1 MVDKKPSKSKKVGV
15 KKKRASTKKKPSTSV
30 NPAAQTKRKKTNQ
43 KKKVAPK
50 KQRSIFS
57 WLRLI
62 FINKVSFILLV
73 FLFIYVAY
81 LDVVIRQ
88 KFDGKKWALPARVFA
103 RPLELYQGYEITYE
117 QFIRELKSANYKLG
131 YSPKIPGTY
140 SKIKNGFRIKT
151 REFSFSDENS
161 KSIPIEVIFA
171 KDSIARISHA
181 ITGKNIDLIRLDP
194 ALIASIYPAHN
205 EDRELIKI
213 TAVPTKLKGGLIAVE
228 DRNFYSHYGVAPF
241 SILRALWANIRAGKV
256 VQGGSTLTQQLI
268 KNFHLTSSKTIWRK
282 ANEAIMALLLDA
294 HYSKDEILEAYINEV
309 YLGQDGNRAIHGF
322 ALASNYYFNKS
333 LDQLSDAE
341 MALLIGMVRGAS
353 YYDPI
358 RHPKRANKLKNLVLK
373 VMLEQGV
380 ISKQGYNRS
389 TNYIVKTTGRADKKR
404 KYPAFIDLVRR
415 QLINDYDEDDLRTEG
430 LRIFTTLEPYLQ
442 HEAEQSLKQQI
453 NRYKKRKNLDGA
465 VVITST
471 DSAEV
476 LAIVGGKNT
485 QYSGFNRA
493 IDAKRQI
500 GSLVKPMV
508 YYTALNQPERY
519 TLVSKINDEK
529 IDLIDEKSQSWSPRN
544 YDKKYRGEVTLLDS
558 LVNSYNASTVRLGVD
573 LGIDNVIDNIELT
586 GIDAKIKPYPSAL
599 LGAVQLSPMDVAQ
612 MYQVFAANGY
622 RIPLRAIREVLDKD
636 NQPLTRYGLS
646 LKPVLNPQTVFIL
659 NAALQEVVESG
670 TAKLLSKQF
679 DSTNCGQSCKIAGKT
694 GTTNDLRDSWFA
706 GFSADKLGVVWM
718 GADGNQPI
726 GLTGSTG
733 AMQVWSGVMQNAHIH
748 TLNNL
753 PPDGIEQHWVDK
765 ESGFLADKH
774 CKGVIPL
781 PFDKD
786 HLPQLSVNCEID
798 GFSGALN
805 KAIDW
810 IKN

>member
-1 MVDKKPSKSKKVGV
+1 MVEKKPSKNKKVSV
-15 KKKRASTKKKPSTSV
+15 RKKKVNTKKKLSNRV
-30 NPAAQTKRKKTNQ
+30 KPAAQSKSKKTKL
-43 KKKVAPK
+43 KKGAAPK
-50 KQRSIFS
+50 KQRSIFN

-62 FINKVSFILLV
+62 LINKVSFILFV
-73 FLFIYVAY
+73 CFCIYVAY

-103 RPLELYQGYEITYE
+103 RPLELYHGYEITSE
-117 QFIRELKSANYKLG
+117 QFIRELKSANYKVG
-131 YSPKIPGTY
+131 FNSNVSGTY
-140 SKIKNGFRIKT
+140 SKIKNGFRIQT
-151 REFSFSDENS
+151 RKFSFSDENT
-161 KSIPIEVIFA
+161 KSIPIEIIFA
-171 KDSIARISHA
+171 SDSIAKINHA
-181 ITGKNIDLIRLDP
+181 TTGKKIDLIRLDP

-205 EDRELIKI
+205 EDRQLIKI
-213 TAVPTKLKGGLIAVE
+213 TAVPKKLKSGLIAVE
-228 DRNFYSHYGVAPF
+228 DRNFYGHHGVAPF

-268 KNFHLTSSKTIWRK
+268 KNFHLSSNKTIWRK

-294 HYSKDEILEAYINEV
+294 HYDKDEILEAYLNEV

-322 ALASNYYFNKS
+322 ALASNYYFNKP
-333 LDQLSDAE
+333 LDQLGDGE

-353 YYDPI
+353 YYDPT

-373 VMLEQGV
+373 IMLDQKI
-380 ISKQGYNRS
+380 ISKQGYN
-389 TNYIVKTTGRADKKR
+389 NAVNKLVKAVGKPAKKR
-404 KYPAFIDLVRR
+404 KYPAFIDLLRR
-415 QLINDYDEDDLRTEG
+415 QLKTDYDEDDLRTEG

-442 HEAEQSLKQQI
+442 YEAEQSLKQQI

-465 VVITST
+465 VIVTST

-476 LAIVGGKNT
+476 LALVGGKNT

-500 GSLVKPMV
+500 GSLIKPMV
-508 YYTALNQPERY
+508 YYTALDNPKRY
-519 TLVSKINDEK
+519 TLVSKIRDEK
-529 IDLIDEKSQSWSPRN
+529 IDLIDKKGKSWSPRN
-544 YDKKYRGEVTLLDS
+544 YDKQYRGEVSLLDS
-558 LVNSYNASTVRLGVD
+558 LVNSYNASTVRLGLD
-573 LGIDNVIDNIELT
+573 LGIINVIDNVKLT
-586 GIDAKIKPYPSAL
+586 GIDVKTKPYPSVL

-622 RIPLRAIREVLDKD
+622 RIPLRAIREVLNKD

-646 LKPVLNPQTVFIL
+646 LKPVLNSKTVFIL
-659 NAALQEVVESG
+659 NAALQKVIESG
-670 TAKLLSKQF
+670 TAKRLSKQF
-679 DSTNCGQSCKIAGKT
+679 VGTACGDGCKIAGKT

-718 GADGNQPI
+718 GADGNEPI
-726 GLTGSTG
+726 GLTGSAG
-733 AMQVWSGVMQNAHIH
+733 AMQVWSGMMQNAHIH
-748 TLNNL
+748 TLSGL
-753 PPDGIEQHWVDK
+753 PPDGIEQHWVD
-765 ESGFLADKH
+765 EETGFLADKH
-774 CKGVIPL
+774 CKGVISL

-786 HLPQLSVNCEID
+786 YLPQLSVDCEIN
-798 GFSGALN
+798 GFTGALN

>member
-1 MVDKKPSKSKKVGV
+1 MVEKKPSKNAKAGA
-15 KKKRASTKKKPSTSV
+15 KKKKASTKRTPSKRGKAPVQPKNKKPLLKKGPTSK
-30 NPAAQTKRKKTNQ
+30 KRRT
-43 KKKVAPK
+43 
-50 KQRSIFS
+50 IIS
-57 WLRLI
+57 WLRLLL
-62 FINKVSFILLV
+62 INKISFILLV
-73 FLFIYVAY
+73 GFVIYVAY

-103 RPLELYQGYEITYE
+103 RPLELYQGYEITPE
-117 QFIRELKSANYKLG
+117 QFVRELKSANYKIG
-131 YSPKIPGTY
+131 FNSNISGTY
-140 SKIKNGFRIKT
+140 SKIKNGLRIKT
-151 REFSFSDENS
+151 REFNFSDEKT
-161 KSIPIEVIFA
+161 KSIPIEVTFA
-171 KDSIARISHA
+171 RDSIAKINHA
-181 ITGKNIDLIRLDP
+181 ITGKKIDLIRLDP

-213 TAVPTKLKGGLIAVE
+213 TAVPKKLKDGLIAVE
-228 DRNFYSHYGVAPF
+228 DRTFYSHYGIAPF

-268 KNFHLTSSKTIWRK
+268 KNFHLSSSKTIWRK

-322 ALASNYYFNKS
+322 SLASNYYFNKP
-333 LDQLSDAE
+333 LDQLSESEVAI
-341 MALLIGMVRGAS
+341 LIGMVRGAS
-353 YYDPI
+353 YYDPT
-358 RHPKRANKLKNLVLK
+358 RYPKRANKLKNTVLK
-373 VMLEQGV
+373 VMLDQEV
-380 ISKQGYNRS
+380 ISKQRYNIS
-389 TNYIVKTTGRADKKR
+389 VNKIVKTTGKLGKKR

-415 QLINDYDEDDLRTEG
+415 QLKTDYDEDDLRTEG

-442 HEAEQSLKQQI
+442 YEAEKSLQQQI
-453 NRYKKRKNLDGA
+453 HRYKKRKNLDGA
-465 VVITST
+465 VIITST

-476 LAIVGGKNT
+476 LALVGGKNT

-500 GSLVKPMV
+500 GSLIKPMV
-508 YYTALNQPERY
+508 YYTALNMPERY
-519 TLVSKINDEK
+519 TLMSKIEDEK
-529 IDLIDEKSQSWSPRN
+529 IDLIDKKGQSWSPRN
-544 YDKKYRGEVTLLDS
+544 YDKQYRGEVSLLDS
-558 LVNSYNASTVRLGVD
+558 LVNSYNASTVRLGLD
-573 LGIDNVIDNIELT
+573 LGIDNVIENIELT
-586 GIDAKIKPYPSAL
+586 GIDVKINPYPSAL
-599 LGAVQLSPMDVAQ
+599 LGAVQLSPMEVTQ
-612 MYQVFAANGY
+612 MYQVLAANGY
-622 RIPLRAIREVLDKD
+622 RIPLRTIREVLDKD

-646 LKPVLNPQTVFIL
+646 LKPVLNPKTVFIL
-659 NAALQEVVESG
+659 NTALQKVVESG
-670 TAKLLSKQF
+670 TAKRLSKQF
-679 DSTNCGQSCKIAGKT
+679 DGTNCGKSCKIAGKT

-706 GFSADKLGVVWM
+706 GFSAEKLGVVWM

-748 TLNNL
+748 TLNAL

-765 ESGFLADKH
+765 ESGLLADEH

-786 HLPQLSVNCEID
+786 YLPQLSVDCEINS
-798 GFSGALN
+798 FSGALN